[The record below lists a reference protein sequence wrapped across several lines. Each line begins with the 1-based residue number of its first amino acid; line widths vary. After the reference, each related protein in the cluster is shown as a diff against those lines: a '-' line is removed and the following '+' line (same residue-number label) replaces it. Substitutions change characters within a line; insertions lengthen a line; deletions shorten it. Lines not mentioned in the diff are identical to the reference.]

1 MKYQAKPVVVE
12 AFSISSVSPIAK
24 DGSATLT
31 LANGE
36 KVTASG
42 ELVART
48 GPTIGDY
55 WVIAKEEEPEVLSR
69 AEFQRK
75 YTPLAETVKG
85 QGA

>member
-1 MKYQAKPVVVE
+1 MKYQANPIVVE
-12 AFSISSVSPIAK
+12 AFSISAISPVAK

-36 KVTASG
+36 TVTASG

-48 GPTIGDY
+48 GPTVGDY
-55 WVIAKEEEPEVLSR
+55 WVIAKDDEADVLSR

-75 YTPLAETVKG
+75 YTPVPETVKG